1 MSASFYAQFS
11 NFAPIPIAIGI
22 VGIGFIKTC
31 MKWLK
36 RAVVLILV
44 LGILFFC
51 ITNIWVV
58 SSTKA
63 NVLSAYDKLPDHRV
77 ALVLGTSHKTTAGLP
92 NQFFEKRMDT
102 AAELY
107 KVGKIDHFILSGDN
121 RSKFYNE
128 PIEMQKALISRGVP
142 VSAITLD
149 YAGLRTLDSVVRS
162 KEIFGQD
169 KIIIITQPFHSYRAL
184 FISQYYNIEAV
195 AVVAS
200 EPELD
205 VSFKVRIREYFART
219 KAVLDLYILKT
230 SPRFLGKKVEIII
243 NS

>member
-1 MSASFYAQFS
+1 
-11 NFAPIPIAIGI
+11 
-22 VGIGFIKTC
+22 

-36 RAVVLILV
+36 RVLVIILV
-44 LGILFFC
+44 LGILFFF

-102 AAELY
+102 SAELY
-107 KVGKIDHFILSGDN
+107 KIGKIDHFILSGDN

-128 PIEMQKALISRGVP
+128 PMEMRKALINRGVP
-142 VSAITLD
+142 ASAITLD

-184 FISQYYNIEAV
+184 FISQYYNIDAV

-200 EPELD
+200 EPELE

-230 SPRFLGKKVEIII
+230 SPRFLGKKEEIII

>member
-1 MSASFYAQFS
+1 
-11 NFAPIPIAIGI
+11 
-22 VGIGFIKTC
+22 

-36 RAVVLILV
+36 RAVVVILV

-58 SSTKA
+58 SSTKD

-107 KVGKIDHFILSGDN
+107 KIGKIDHFILSGDN

-128 PIEMQKALISRGVP
+128 PVEMRKALISRGVP

-149 YAGLRTLDSVVRS
+149 FAGLRTLDSVVRS
-162 KEIFGQD
+162 KQIFGQD

-184 FISQYYNIEAV
+184 FISQYYNIDAV

-200 EPELD
+200 EPELE
-205 VSFKVRIREYFART
+205 VSIKVRIREYFART
-219 KAVLDLYILKT
+219 KAVLDLYIFKT
-230 SPRFLGKKVEIII
+230 SPRFLGKKEEIII

>member
-1 MSASFYAQFS
+1 
-11 NFAPIPIAIGI
+11 
-22 VGIGFIKTC
+22 

-36 RAVVLILV
+36 RAVVVVLV
-44 LGILFFC
+44 SGILFFC
-51 ITNIWVV
+51 IANIWVV
-58 SSTKA
+58 SSTKDQ
-63 NVLSAYDKLPDHRV
+63 VLSAYDKLPDHRV
-77 ALVLGTSHKTTAGLP
+77 ALVLGTSHKTTAGSP

-107 KVGKIDHFILSGDN
+107 KVGKIDHFIVSGDN

-128 PIEMQKALISRGVP
+128 PVEMRKALITRGVP
-142 VSAITLD
+142 TSAITLD
-149 YAGLRTLDSVVRS
+149 FAGLRTLDSVVRS
-162 KEIFGQD
+162 KEVFGQD

-200 EPELD
+200 DPDLEI
-205 VSFKVRIREYFART
+205 SFKVRIREYFART

-230 SPRFLGKKVEIII
+230 TPRFLGKKEEIII

>member
-1 MSASFYAQFS
+1 
-11 NFAPIPIAIGI
+11 
-22 VGIGFIKTC
+22 

-36 RAVVLILV
+36 RAVVVVLV
-44 LGILFFC
+44 LGILFFG

-58 SSTKA
+58 SSTKDQ
-63 NVLSAYDKLPDHRV
+63 VLSAYDKLPDHRV

-128 PIEMQKALISRGVP
+128 PVEMRKALIARGVP
-142 VSAITLD
+142 TSAITLD
-149 YAGLRTLDSVVRS
+149 FAGLRTLDSVVRS
-162 KEIFGQD
+162 KEVFGQD

-200 EPELD
+200 DPDLEI
-205 VSFKVRIREYFART
+205 SFKVRIREYFART

-230 SPRFLGKKVEIII
+230 TPRFLGKKEEIII